1 MSVWAWRM
9 AQASKV
15 VDGRD
20 PDHVPWITS
29 PITSPASHPHD
40 PGGGPGLTSWR
51 PASRRRPAGGGGAAV
66 RHGAAAAGQYG
77 SSAAGGGGGCIGQVA
92 ASSVPP
98 SDSLE
103 CFNLSCLLLWHRD
116 RRHERRRDRRQGPF
130 PARLREPARS
140 FIPRSHTAPSY
151 PSAMPLPQSAR

>member
-77 SSAAGGGGGCIGQVA
+77 SSAAGGGGMYRAGGGFLC
-92 ASSVPP
+92 P
-98 SDSLE
+98 SIRFS
-103 CFNLSCLLLWHRD
+103 
-116 RRHERRRDRRQGPF
+116 
-130 PARLREPARS
+130 
-140 FIPRSHTAPSY
+140 
-151 PSAMPLPQSAR
+151 